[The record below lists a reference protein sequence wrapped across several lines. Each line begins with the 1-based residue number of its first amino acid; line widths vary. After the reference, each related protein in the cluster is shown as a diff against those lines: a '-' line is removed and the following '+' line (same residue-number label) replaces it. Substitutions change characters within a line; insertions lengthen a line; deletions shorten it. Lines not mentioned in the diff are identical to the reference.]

1 MTVLIVSSL
10 SDIHACAVIAAL
22 TSHGCKAELLDLSE
36 FPQQLTL
43 SLAFQNGEHRFW
55 LERAG
60 YGRLDLSEVR
70 SVWWRRP
77 QAFKLPGSVI
87 NPIHQR
93 LALSEAGTAFQ
104 GMYQSMDARWINDP
118 LRDQA
123 ASHKPWQLTVA
134 QEVGLEIPE
143 TLMTNNPEE
152 ARQFWAACE
161 GDAIYKQFLALPDSW
176 SETRRVGT
184 QEEALAESIRLCPVI
199 FQRRIAAVAD
209 LRVTIIGDEVF
220 AASVSI
226 DELEYDTDVRLNLSA
241 RYIQHALP
249 DGVSRLLVALM
260 RKLGLVYG
268 AIDLRLTQDGRYVF
282 LEVNP
287 AGQFLYIEQAT
298 GLPIAAALAA
308 HLAGGAEQKR
318 S

>member
-1 MTVLIVSSL
+1 MTVLVISTLSDVHARAVIGSL
-10 SDIHACAVIAAL
+10 SA
-22 TSHGCKAELLDLSE
+22 HGCTAELLDLSE
-36 FPQQLTL
+36 FPQQLAL
-43 SLAFQNGEHRFW
+43 CLAFQNGIHRFW
-55 LERAG
+55 LERSG

-77 QAFKLPGSVI
+77 QAFKLPSTVVS
-87 NPIHQR
+87 PTHRR
-93 LALSEAGTAFQ
+93 LAFSEAGTAFQ
-104 GMYQSMDARWINDP
+104 GMYQSLDARWINDP

-152 ARQFWAACE
+152 ARRFWATCE

-176 SETRRVGT
+176 SETRRVGA
-184 QEEALAESIRLCPVI
+184 QEEALTENIRLCPVI
-199 FQRRIAAVAD
+199 FQRRIPAVAD
-209 LRVTIIGDEVF
+209 LRVTIVGDEVF
-220 AASVSI
+220 AASASVS
-226 DELEYDTDVRLNLSA
+226 ELEYDTDVRLNPSA
-241 RYIQHALP
+241 RYVPYTLP
-249 DGVSRLLVALM
+249 ENVSQLLLALM

-268 AIDLRLTQDGRYVF
+268 AIDLRLTQDGRYIF

-298 GLPIAAALAA
+298 GQPIAAALAA
-308 HLAGGAEQKR
+308 HLAEEA
-318 S
+318 